1 MTYRPTDAEILAQAH
16 HALRERNARNAP
28 LLNPFFRA
36 SNDSPA
42 VAERR
47 KRSLQSCHCHSLYE
61 RPRNAPP
68 KDTGAYVPEMAARL
82 EDDRNL
88 SDGARRCARKLAEYT
103 YRKNRD
109 GRAAQITVTWL
120 MRALG
125 KCRRSVQRYLRQL
138 EREGYIETSVIKGD
152 RSRLCAGLF
161 VQLLRPLFP
170 RHHAQSWPGKLAIPD
185 ATQKSQNKRFR
196 NNYLKIPVELWAMRC
211 REGVFRSLMKTIPP
225 IPAGLQLTA

>member
-28 LLNPFFRA
+28 LLSSFFRA
-36 SNDSPA
+36 ADDNPA

-47 KRSLQSCHCHSLYE
+47 KRSLQTCHRYSLYE
-61 RPRNAPP
+61 RPRHAPP
-68 KDTGAYVPEMAARL
+68 EDTGAYVPEMAARL

-103 YRKNRD
+103 YRKNRE

-120 MRALG
+120 MKALG

-196 NNYLKIPVELWAMRC
+196 NTYPKIPVELWATRC
-211 REGVFRSLMKTIPP
+211 RDGVFRSLMKTIAPA
-225 IPAGLQLTA
+225 PAGWPFAA